1 MKTVAV
7 TDYTNQVP
15 LSVLNGQIGWTGKVV
30 PRLVLVTGDAG
41 KF

>member
-1 MKTVAV
+1 
-7 TDYTNQVP
+7 
-15 LSVLNGQIGWTGKVV
+15 LNGQIGWTGKVV